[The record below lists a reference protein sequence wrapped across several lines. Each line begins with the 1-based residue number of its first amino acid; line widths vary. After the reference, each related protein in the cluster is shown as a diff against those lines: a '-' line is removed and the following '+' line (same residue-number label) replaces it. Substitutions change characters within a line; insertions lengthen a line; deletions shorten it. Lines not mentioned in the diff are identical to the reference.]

1 MFLVFNISILRYSRY
16 PRAFLHRLP
25 FYDVASRIEAT
36 FESTSS
42 IAFHFSLLLLG
53 TDYIALCFSSR
64 RSILSLFLFQEFFE
78 YSLNLKHVKKKSEI
92 KFLIDTEDNWWTLN
106 VSFLQL
112 DNDST
117 TITCQLKNKRAKR
130 LERKKKR

>member
-1 MFLVFNISILRYSRY
+1 MLRSAFRIIS
-16 PRAFLHRLP
+16 
-25 FYDVASRIEAT
+25 
-36 FESTSS
+36 
-42 IAFHFSLLLLG
+42 FH
-53 TDYIALCFSSR
+53 
-64 RSILSLFLFQEFFE
+64 ILSLFLFQEFFE

-106 VSFLQL
+106 VSFLQP